1 MKLTILCC
9 TFQYN
14 ISLWC
19 RYFHWNW
26 GNVVPFKYYRL
37 EIVNFK
43 IVEVMLR
50 NKFALIPLLQMF
62 IGLPAN
68 IHLFIVNNRNTRKRC
83 GICSKLTIKYQ
94 SNVNNVL
101 LLMFLLLTSKNFT
114 PLSRVSI
121 VDFEQVNISCAVCM
135 NQ

>member
-1 MKLTILCC
+1 
-9 TFQYN
+9 
-14 ISLWC
+14 
-19 RYFHWNW
+19 
-26 GNVVPFKYYRL
+26 
-37 EIVNFK
+37 
-43 IVEVMLR
+43 MLR